1 MVGQLSREE
10 IEVLLRRHRVG
21 RIGYCI
27 DGWPH
32 IVPVNYVYDG
42 CAVFVVSG
50 PGEKIDAMRAHPRVC
65 FEVDDIDGAAIWRSL
80 IANGIYE
87 ELTYECERR
96 AALALIKPLWAA
108 QPPDEMTLADD
119 IIVFRIRLLEKRGRF
134 GRER

>member
-27 DGWPH
+27 DDWPH

-42 CAVFVVSG
+42 RAVYVVSG
-50 PGEKIDAMRAHPRVC
+50 PGQKIDAMRVEPRVC
-65 FEVDDIDGAAIWRSL
+65 FEVDAIDGSAIWRSL

-87 ELTYECERR
+87 ELTCDRDQR
-96 AALALIKPLWAA
+96 AALALIKPAWAA
-108 QPPDEMTLADD
+108 QISGATTLADD